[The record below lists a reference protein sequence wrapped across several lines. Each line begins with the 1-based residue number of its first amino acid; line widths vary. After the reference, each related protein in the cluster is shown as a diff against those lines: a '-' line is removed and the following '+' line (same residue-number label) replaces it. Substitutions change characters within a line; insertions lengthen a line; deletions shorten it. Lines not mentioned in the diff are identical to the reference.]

1 MYTACPKYKCAR
13 SILVLSKLNKPYKIS
28 RLKKISEIGTNL
40 VVLYGNAS
48 LLFSE
53 SIKAAIQQKAIY
65 KEERMKIKE
74 IIIKDYEEIIAELRE
89 VFSQMNT
96 WCLLGEDYLMY

>member
-1 MYTACPKYKCAR
+1 M
-13 SILVLSKLNKPYKIS
+13 VLSKSNKPYKIS
-28 RLKKISEIGTNL
+28 RLKKIAEIGTDL
-40 VVLYGNAS
+40 VILSRNPS
-48 LLFSE
+48 FLFSE
-53 SIKAAIQQKAIY
+53 SIKAAIQQKTIY